1 MVKSKTPQSDGVLF
15 KDATSYGVFFKSYI
29 LGLPREDTGEMMARC
44 WRDNGEI
51 MVVCCARVNCNL
63 ANCLTKHFA
72 RAAVCAHVGIGAPRA
87 NVYFFGL

>member
-1 MVKSKTPQSDGVLF
+1 MRFAWDRFPGV
-15 KDATSYGVFFKSYI
+15 A
-29 LGLPREDTGEMMARC
+29 MAARFLHRAV
-44 WRDNGEI
+44 WRLLCTCEFVLQGFSTELI
-51 MVVCCARVNCNL
+51 GVCCARVNCNL